1 MNILPEKWGTG
12 CTSFYSSCYVQLKT
26 IDIIYKINM
35 EDPERGVEESRPVK
49 DHGTQETNFL

>member
-1 MNILPEKWGTG
+1 MGVEPIVWDTARI
-12 CTSFYSSCYVQLKT
+12 KT